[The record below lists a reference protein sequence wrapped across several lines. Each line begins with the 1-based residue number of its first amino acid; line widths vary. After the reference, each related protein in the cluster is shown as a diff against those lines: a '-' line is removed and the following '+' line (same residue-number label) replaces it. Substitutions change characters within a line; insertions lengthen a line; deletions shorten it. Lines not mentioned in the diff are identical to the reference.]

1 NDTFY
6 GAAKAFNEGMLRSF
20 HAMNGLDYVALR
32 YFNVYG
38 PRMDAHGRYT
48 EVLIRWMER
57 IAAGQP
63 PLVFGD
69 GAQTMDFVHVAD
81 IARANILAAQ
91 AAATDEVFNI
101 ATGVE
106 TSLRELAQALT
117 AAMGATLG
125 VEHRAERAVNG
136 VSRRLADISAA
147 AERLGW
153 KPEISLAD
161 GLRDLVA
168 WWREDRGATASERG
182 AEHTEATASEHRRA
196 AGSTGGQQTSRTR
209 PEERSERGAEGMGTA
224 QGVAL

>member
-1 NDTFY
+1 G
-6 GAAKAFNEGMLRSF
+6 GA
-20 HAMNGLDYVALR
+20 
-32 YFNVYG
+32 
-38 PRMDAHGRYT
+38 P
-48 EVLIRWMER
+48 
-57 IAAGQP
+57 
-63 PLVFGD
+63 
-69 GAQTMDFVHVAD
+69 TMDFVHVAD

-91 AAATDEVFNI
+91 AAATDEVVNI
-101 ATGVE
+101 AAGVE

-168 WWREDRGATASERG
+168 WWREDR
-182 AEHTEATASEHRRA
+182 EATASEHRRA
-196 AGSTGGQQTSRTR
+196 AGSTDGRQTSGTGPGEGSR
-209 PEERSERGAEGMGTA
+209 RGGEGRGTGRA
-224 QGVAL
+224 AAAGA

>member
-1 NDTFY
+1 
-6 GAAKAFNEGMLRSF
+6 
-20 HAMNGLDYVALR
+20 
-32 YFNVYG
+32 FNVYG

-69 GAQTMDFVHVAD
+69 GSQTMDFVHVAD

-101 ATGVE
+101 ATGME
-106 TSLRELAQALT
+106 TSLRELAEALIV
-117 AAMGATLG
+117 AMGADGLG
-125 VEHRAERAVNG
+125 VEHREERAVAA

-153 KPEISLAD
+153 KPEISLAE
-161 GLRDLVA
+161 GLRDLVS
-168 WWREDRGATASERG
+168 WWRSEAG
-182 AEHTEATASEHRRA
+182 AEHDAQEAA
-196 AGSTGGQQTSRTR
+196 
-209 PEERSERGAEGMGTA
+209 P
-224 QGVAL
+224 